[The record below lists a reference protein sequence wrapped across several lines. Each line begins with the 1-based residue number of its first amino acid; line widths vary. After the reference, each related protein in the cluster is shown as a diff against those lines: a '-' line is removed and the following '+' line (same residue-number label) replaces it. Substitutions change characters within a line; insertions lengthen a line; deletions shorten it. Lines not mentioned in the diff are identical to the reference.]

1 MQIRLKSGG
10 GANIGFHVDLVLDG
24 RRCASYPHD
33 RCRHRY
39 LYTGFWEIGERLM
52 LKKLDVQH
60 VFIVGSKGIPG
71 NYGGYETF
79 VDKLTEYHQ
88 NNPNLKYHVACKAKD
103 TETFE
108 YHNADCFDVK
118 VPSIGPA
125 QAIYYDVAALN
136 QCVKYIRQ
144 HNIQH
149 PIVYILACRIGPFAA
164 HFQKVIHKLGGKLY
178 INPDGHEWMR
188 AKWSAPVR
196 KYWKISEQLMT
207 KHCDLLICDSKN
219 IEKYIHD
226 EYGRYNPKTTFIAY
240 GAETRKSK
248 LTDDDP
254 KLTAWYKEKG
264 LSPKSYYLVVGRFVP
279 ENNYETMIREF
290 MKSHS
295 KRDFA
300 LITNVSDKFLEEL
313 KEKTHFDQDSR
324 IKFVGTVYDKE
335 LLMKI
340 RENAYGYFHGHE
352 VGGTN
357 PSLLEALGST
367 DLNLLLDV
375 GFNREVAED
384 AALYWNKQ
392 PGNLASLIDQADG
405 MSTDEIS
412 RLGEKSSQRVV
423 EAYSWQ
429 HIADEYNRLLEYI
442 KF

>member
-1 MQIRLKSGG
+1 MK
-10 GANIGFHVDLVLDG
+10 ATMKK
-24 RRCASYPHD
+24 
-33 RCRHRY
+33 
-39 LYTGFWEIGERLM
+39 TGQDESS
-52 LKKLDVQH
+52 VQH

-88 NNPNLKYHVACKAKD
+88 NNPSLKYHVACKAKD
-103 TETFE
+103 TKTFE

-118 VPSIGPA
+118 VPDIGPA

-136 QCVKYIRQ
+136 YCVKYIKQ

-164 HFQKVIHKLGGKLY
+164 HFQRVIHKLGGKLY

-226 EYGRYNPKTTFIAY
+226 EYGKYNPKTTFIAY

-248 LTDDDP
+248 LANDDQ
-254 KLTAWYKEKG
+254 KLISWYKEKG

-313 KEKTHFDQDSR
+313 KEKTHFDQDPR

-384 AALYWNKQ
+384 TALYWNKQ
-392 PGNLASLIDQADG
+392 PGNLASLIDRADNMNAG
-405 MSTDEIS
+405 EITE
-412 RLGEKSSQRVV
+412 LGEKSSQRVV

-429 HIADEYNRLLEYI
+429 HIADEYNRLFEYI
-442 KF
+442 KL

>member
-1 MQIRLKSGG
+1 MQIRLKSVGG
-10 GANIGFHVDLVLDG
+10 PNIGLHVNLVLDG
-24 RRCASYPHD
+24 RFCASYPHD
-33 RCRHRY
+33 RCRHKY

-52 LKKLDVQH
+52 LKRLDVQH

-103 TETFE
+103 TKTFE

-226 EYGRYNPKTTFIAY
+226 EYGKYNPKTTFIAY

-248 LTDDDP
+248 LADDDP
-254 KLTAWYKEKG
+254 KLTAWYEEKG

-313 KEKTHFDQDSR
+313 KEKTHFDQDPR

-392 PGNLASLIDQADG
+392 PGNLASLIDQADNMNAG
-405 MSTDEIS
+405 EITE
-412 RLGEKSSQRVV
+412 LGEKSSQRVV

-429 HIADEYNRLLEYI
+429 HIADEYKQLFKN
-442 KF
+442 

>member
-1 MQIRLKSGG
+1 MK
-10 GANIGFHVDLVLDG
+10 ATMKK
-24 RRCASYPHD
+24 
-33 RCRHRY
+33 
-39 LYTGFWEIGERLM
+39 TGQDESS
-52 LKKLDVQH
+52 VQH

-88 NNPNLKYHVACKAKD
+88 NNPSLKYHVACKAKD
-103 TETFE
+103 TKTFE

-118 VPSIGPA
+118 VPDIGPA

-136 QCVKYIRQ
+136 YCVKYIKQ

-164 HFQKVIHKLGGKLY
+164 HFQRVIHKLGGKLY

-226 EYGRYNPKTTFIAY
+226 EYGKYNPKTTFIAY

-248 LTDDDP
+248 LANDDQ
-254 KLTAWYKEKG
+254 KLISWYKEKG

-313 KEKTHFDQDSR
+313 KEKTHFDQDPR

>member
-1 MQIRLKSGG
+1 M
-10 GANIGFHVDLVLDG
+10 LD
-24 RRCASYPHD
+24 SSS
-33 RCRHRY
+33 
-39 LYTGFWEIGERLM
+39 
-52 LKKLDVQH
+52 VQH

-103 TETFE
+103 TKTFE

-136 QCVKYIRQ
+136 QCVKYIKQ
-144 HNIQH
+144 HDIQH
-149 PIVYILACRIGPFAA
+149 PIVYILACRIGPFAS
-164 HFQKVIHKLGGKLY
+164 HFQRVIHKLGGKLY

-226 EYGRYNPKTTFIAY
+226 EYGKYNPKTTFIAY

-248 LTDDDP
+248 LTGDDP
-254 KLTAWYKEKG
+254 KLTAWYKERG

-384 AALYWNKQ
+384 TALYWNKQ
-392 PGNLASLIDQADG
+392 PGNLASLIDQADNMNAG
-405 MSTDEIS
+405 EITE
-412 RLGEKSSQRVV
+412 LGEKSSQRVA

-429 HIADEYNRLLEYI
+429 HIADEYNRLFEYI
-442 KF
+442 KL

>member
-1 MQIRLKSGG
+1 
-10 GANIGFHVDLVLDG
+10 
-24 RRCASYPHD
+24 
-33 RCRHRY
+33 
-39 LYTGFWEIGERLM
+39 M
-52 LKKLDVQH
+52 LNDSSVQH

-103 TETFE
+103 TKTFE

-136 QCVKYIRQ
+136 QCVRYIKR

-164 HFQKVIHKLGGKLY
+164 HFQRVIHKLGGKLY

-219 IEKYIHD
+219 IEDYIHD
-226 EYGRYNPKTTFIAY
+226 EYGKYNPKTTFISY

-248 LTDDDP
+248 LADDDP
-254 KLTAWYKEKG
+254 KLIAWYKEKG

-384 AALYWNKQ
+384 SALYWTKQ
-392 PGNLASLIDQADG
+392 SGNLASLIDWADG
-405 MSTDEIS
+405 MNADEIS
-412 RLGEKSSQRVV
+412 ELGKKASLRIV

-429 HIADEYNRLLEYI
+429 HIADEYESRFYFI
-442 KF
+442 

>member
-1 MQIRLKSGG
+1 
-10 GANIGFHVDLVLDG
+10 
-24 RRCASYPHD
+24 
-33 RCRHRY
+33 
-39 LYTGFWEIGERLM
+39 M
-52 LKKLDVQH
+52 LNDSFVQH
-60 VFIVGSKGIPG
+60 IFIVGSKGIPG

-79 VDKLTEYHQ
+79 VDRLTEYHQ

-103 TETFE
+103 TKTFE

-136 QCVKYIRQ
+136 QCVRYIKR

-164 HFQKVIHKLGGKLY
+164 HFQRVIHKLGGKLY

-226 EYGRYNPKTTFIAY
+226 EYGKYNPKTTFIAY

-248 LTDDDP
+248 LADDDP
-254 KLTAWYKEKG
+254 KLIAWYKEKG